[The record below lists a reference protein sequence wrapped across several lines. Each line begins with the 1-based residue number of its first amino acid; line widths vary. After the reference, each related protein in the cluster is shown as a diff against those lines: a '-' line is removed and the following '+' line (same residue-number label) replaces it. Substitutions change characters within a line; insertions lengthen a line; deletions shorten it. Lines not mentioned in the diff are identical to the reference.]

1 MTHLTSFLQPRRAG
15 FVAALA
21 CVGFAALVATSQAD
35 AAPFVLAYTDGQ
47 LGQSYTNLQAYHG
60 QLSAVGL
67 GSAYNLTSA
76 GSVGTEGVTNTTR
89 SIIGFAKSNGLPL
102 YPTVSDYSND
112 TEGFDPAIS
121 KAVLASATSRAK
133 AVTNLVNLATTN
145 GFAGIDID
153 LEAVQASDKANYSAF
168 IASLATALH
177 GQGLKLVISIPP
189 KTGDKAP
196 DYLGGYDYAAIG
208 AAVDYFQVM
217 TYDEVGPGWASSGF
231 NGEAWPGPESG
242 LDWQKAILT
251 YTVSRVPAAKVLAGL
266 PSYGYDYS
274 TGQVVYWSRYS
285 SVLAAH
291 GSVAYQRD
299 AASATPYAT
308 WGTVRKQP
316 DGTAWSNT
324 TKQPVLWYD
333 DAQSI
338 QAKTALVNAYG
349 LAGTSVW
356 AMGYEDASFWS
367 AVKSGLDNG
376 AAAPLSIDAAAGA
389 GGSITPSGAVQVL
402 QGRSQ
407 SFSIAPAAG
416 YDIASVTVDGAAV
429 GAVSSY
435 TFQDVQAGHSIRA
448 AFSARGGSGDTQI
461 EATGTGQVWTK
472 NASALLNTNRQ
483 ARPGL
488 NDGKL
493 GTGVTLNAA
502 GEGETGKWEAAGVT
516 WSAAK
521 TVSKFAF
528 VNGAIDSYGNGYFE
542 SGVSVQYTTDGTR
555 WLESGWAVTPAYP
568 NSSAAGGVSYVFSG
582 TPLAGVLGVRV
593 SGKTGP
599 QSWSAIVN
607 EVQVTGR

>member
-1 MTHLTSFLQPRRAG
+1 
-15 FVAALA
+15 
-21 CVGFAALVATSQAD
+21 
-35 AAPFVLAYTDGQ
+35 
-47 LGQSYTNLQAYHG
+47 
-60 QLSAVGL
+60 
-67 GSAYNLTSA
+67 
-76 GSVGTEGVTNTTR
+76 
-89 SIIGFAKSNGLPL
+89 
-102 YPTVSDYSND
+102 
-112 TEGFDPAIS
+112 
-121 KAVLASATSRAK
+121 
-133 AVTNLVNLATTN
+133 
-145 GFAGIDID
+145 
-153 LEAVQASDKANYSAF
+153 
-168 IASLATALH
+168 
-177 GQGLKLVISIPP
+177 
-189 KTGDKAP
+189 
-196 DYLGGYDYAAIG
+196 
-208 AAVDYFQVM
+208 
-217 TYDEVGPGWASSGF
+217 
-231 NGEAWPGPESG
+231 
-242 LDWQKAILT
+242 
-251 YTVSRVPAAKVLAGL
+251 
-266 PSYGYDYS
+266 
-274 TGQVVYWSRYS
+274 
-285 SVLAAH
+285 
-291 GSVAYQRD
+291 
-299 AASATPYAT
+299 
-308 WGTVRKQP
+308 
-316 DGTAWSNT
+316 
-324 TKQPVLWYD
+324 
-333 DAQSI
+333 
-338 QAKTALVNAYG
+338 
-349 LAGTSVW
+349 
-356 AMGYEDASFWS
+356 
-367 AVKSGLDNG
+367 
-376 AAAPLSIDAAAGA
+376 
-389 GGSITPSGAVQVL
+389 VQVL